1 MRFDIAHSQMVYAQA
16 LWWEFPLLPKYF
28 FQVAG
33 GNHVLDVEGR
43 ELHDASVARREG
55 IKFAGEI
62 LKDMPTVL
70 YETAS
75 LKIDVTDE
83 SGQVLFKVLV
93 TTLGDDEIQSASTS
107 ERPLIPSAP
116 LGRN

>member
-1 MRFDIAHSQMVYAQA
+1 MRQRSYGSFS
-16 LWWEFPLLPKYF
+16 LPKFF

-33 GNHVLDVEGR
+33 GAHVLDVEGR
-43 ELHDASVARREG
+43 ELADAAVARIQG

-83 SGQVLFKVLV
+83 AGQVLFKVLV
-93 TTLGDDEIQSASTS
+93 TTLGDSELQPGCDIQ
-107 ERPLIPSAP
+107 ERA
-116 LGRN
+116 RVA

>member
-1 MRFDIAHSQMVYAQA
+1 MPQ
-16 LWWEFPLLPKYF
+16 YF

-43 ELHDASVARREG
+43 KLLNASAARIEG

-70 YETAS
+70 YETAN

-83 SGQVLFKVLV
+83 SGKVLFKVLV
-93 TTLGDDEIQSASTS
+93 TTLADDSPSEYAS
-107 ERPLIPSAP
+107 
-116 LGRN
+116 

>member
-1 MRFDIAHSQMVYAQA
+1 MRFDLAHSQSAT
-16 LWWEFPLLPKYF
+16 LKRSDGSFPVLPKYF

-62 LKDMPTVL
+62 LKDMPTLL

-83 SGQVLFKVLV
+83 NGKVLFKVLV
-93 TTLGDDEIQSASTS
+93 TTLGDNEVVS
-107 ERPLIPSAP
+107 IPTADIP
-116 LGRN
+116 

>member
-1 MRFDIAHSQMVYAQA
+1 M
-16 LWWEFPLLPKYF
+16 
-28 FQVAG
+28 
-33 GNHVLDVEGR
+33 DVEGR

-62 LKDMPTVL
+62 LKDMPTLL

-83 SGQVLFKVLV
+83 NGKVLFKVLV
-93 TTLGDDEIQSASTS
+93 TTLGDNEVLS
-107 ERPLIPSAP
+107 IPTANIP
-116 LGRN
+116 